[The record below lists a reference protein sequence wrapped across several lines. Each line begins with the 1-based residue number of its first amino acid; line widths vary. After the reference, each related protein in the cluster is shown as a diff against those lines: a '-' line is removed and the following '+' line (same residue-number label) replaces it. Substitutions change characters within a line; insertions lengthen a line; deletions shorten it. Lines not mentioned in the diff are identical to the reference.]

1 MLRLRGTLVPLVRLD
16 AALGIGARPLAGGCA
31 AHGGGNVII
40 LQADEQ
46 AFGLV
51 VDDVIDTQEIVVKPL
66 DRRLRALS
74 MFAGATIMGDGCVSL
89 ILDVTGLAVHA
100 HVLAESRRTSSGATA
115 SVPAEVEEEPQTL
128 LAVAGDH
135 DARMAIPLSQVTRLE
150 EFPSSSIERLGDLD
164 VVQYRGE
171 MLPLVAVSDLVA
183 GSEPRRV
190 AVESGANLTT
200 VVYAAGNV
208 RMGLVVRRILDT
220 VEHRVA
226 DELPGGRR
234 GVRGSAV
241 ISGRLTQILDLETLC
256 AGGAA
261 RAVPAPFLHDVAV

>member
-1 MLRLRGTLVPLVRLD
+1 MWLD
-16 AALGIGARPLAGGCA
+16 AALGDPARRAEAGSFARSGAV
-31 AHGGGNVII
+31 NIVV
-40 LQADEQ
+40 LQADER
-46 AFGLV
+46 AFGLI
-51 VDDVIDTQEIVVKPL
+51 VDDVHDTEEIVVKPL
-66 DRRLRALS
+66 GPVASRALA

-100 HVLAESRRTSSGATA
+100 HVLGESRRTSGGATA
-115 SVPAEVEEEPQTL
+115 SASAVVEEETQAL

-150 EFPSSSIERLGDLD
+150 EFPCSSIERLGDRD
-164 VVQYRGE
+164 MVQYRGE

-183 GSEPRRV
+183 GAEPRRV
-190 AVESGANLTT
+190 AGESGSNITT
-200 VVYAAGNV
+200 VVYAAGGV

-226 DELPGGRR
+226 EEVPGGRR

-241 ISGRLTQILDLETLC
+241 INGRVTQILDLEALC

-261 RAVPAPFLHDVAV
+261 RAVPAAFLHDVAV